1 MKRRLSGS
9 LLAACLMVSGCASSA
24 LSPYRFSPPTVSMAG
39 LEGKTLANAKTIV
52 QAYVASYSNAQKQN
66 ADARQVFE
74 LPPLI
79 AAIGGVAATAFGGGP
94 DGVLVAGTATAAF
107 RSGNAYYA
115 PKTKAGIY
123 GDAIDAL
130 TCIGQIAIGAK
141 PYELSFAMQRVGGGA
156 SVDETLVHDLIV
168 NGVRTVEQR
177 LTDRLSNAGSL
188 TDAAGIAA
196 EFEKSIKAE
205 QDAKNKGNAANGA
218 LAAGLERDFA
228 NRAAQDAAL
237 AELTQMQE
245 QIQQCTLRAKA

>member
-1 MKRRLSGS
+1 MGFRSPCL
-9 LLAACLMVSGCASSA
+9 LLAAALQLPGCASSA
-24 LSPYRFSPPTVSMAG
+24 LSPYRFSPPTVDMAG
-39 LEGKTLANAKTIV
+39 MDSKTLVTARAVV
-52 QAYVASYSNAQKQN
+52 QAYVRSYSAAQKQN

-115 PKTKAGIY
+115 PKSKAGIY

-141 PYELSFAMQRVGGGA
+141 PYELSLAMQRA
-156 SVDETLVHDLIV
+156 ERRESVDETLAHDLIV

-205 QDAKNKGNAANGA
+205 QEAKDKGKAANGM
-218 LAAGLERDFA
+218 LAAGLEPD
-228 NRAAQDAAL
+228 RAAQDAAF